1 MENEIKESEKRTR
14 TKVVRELEDCYF
26 RADEVARFLS
36 MGLSTVW
43 QKSKD
48 VDNDFPKPKAI
59 SSRISVWKKSELEDW
74 VNRNTADI
82 TE

>member
-1 MENEIKESEKRTR
+1 MEQRAR
-14 TKVVRELEDCYF
+14 TKVVKEMEDRYF

-48 VDNDFPKPKAI
+48 VDNDFPNPRKI
-59 SSRISVWKKSELEDW
+59 SARISVWKKSELEDW
-74 VNRNTADI
+74 VNRNTVDV
-82 TE
+82 TENK